1 MLSGYLAWDYVSIR
15 NVFHQQNS
23 QTIWSFGTS
32 TVLSAVWLLIPVFQ
46 CSAAARREQLATRIG
61 FTVLLLSGPVLLVL
75 TSFGSL
81 TGVEPL
87 LNWCPLSSF
96 CWSENVYPFLEL
108 IIWDFL
114 FLISV
119 LCSYLWYRST
129 TNWWRQRQA
138 RLTYMRARDQL
149 LSAIERESVAS
160 EHGSVCA
167 ICLDE
172 FHRSDD
178 LRRIP
183 RCRHHFHASCI
194 DRWFQGNM
202 ICPIC
207 RGPVL

>member
-1 MLSGYLAWDYVSIR
+1 VLSGYLAWDYVSVR
-15 NVFHQQNS
+15 NVLHQQNS

-32 TVLSAVWLLIPVFQ
+32 TVLSVVWLLIPVFQ
-46 CSAAARREQLATRIG
+46 CSAAARRERLATRIG
-61 FTVLLLSGPVLLVL
+61 FAVLLLSGPVLLVL

-138 RLTYMRARDQL
+138 RLAY
-149 LSAIERESVAS
+149 
-160 EHGSVCA
+160 GSVCA

-183 RCRHHFHASCI
+183 RCRHHFHATCI
-194 DRWFQGNM
+194 DRWFQSNM